1 MEIESLFHLKSK
13 FVTREVWNEL
23 IVVPLKCQRGSD
35 ERSITLNETAKV
47 IWENLNEGADMSA
60 LIQTITDT
68 FDIDRHTAEKDIAVF
83 RKLWKLYWRNKI
95 YNGCTANLY
104 LFGYWRI

>member
-1 MEIESLFHLKSK
+1 MEIESLFHMKSK
-13 FVTREVWNEL
+13 FVTREVGNEL
-23 IVVPLKCQRGSD
+23 IVVPLSANVAQMN
-35 ERSITLNETAKV
+35 ELFTLNETAKV

-83 RKLWKLYWRNKI
+83 LQTLEAMLKK
-95 YNGCTANLY
+95 
-104 LFGYWRI
+104 

>member
-1 MEIESLFHLKSK
+1 MEIESFFHLKSK
-13 FVTREVWNEL
+13 FVTREVGNEL
-23 IVVPLKCQRGSD
+23 IVVPLSANVAQMN
-35 ERSITLNETAKV
+35 ELFTLNETAKV

-83 RKLWKLYWRNKI
+83 LQTLEAMLKK
-95 YNGCTANLY
+95 
-104 LFGYWRI
+104 

>member
-13 FVTREVWNEL
+13 FVTRVVGNEL
-23 IVVPLKCQRGSD
+23 IVVPLSANVAQMN
-35 ERSITLNETAKV
+35 ELFTLNETAKV

-83 RKLWKLYWRNKI
+83 LQTLEAMLKK
-95 YNGCTANLY
+95 
-104 LFGYWRI
+104 

>member
-13 FVTREVWNEL
+13 FVTREVGDEL
-23 IVVPLKCQRGSD
+23 IVVPLSANVAQMN
-35 ERSITLNETAKV
+35 ELFTLNETAKV

-83 RKLWKLYWRNKI
+83 LQTLEAMLKK
-95 YNGCTANLY
+95 
-104 LFGYWRI
+104 

>member
-13 FVTREVWNEL
+13 FVTREVGNEL
-23 IVVPLKCQRGSD
+23 IVVPLSANVAQMN
-35 ERSITLNETAKV
+35 ELFTLNETAKV
-47 IWENLNEGADMSA
+47 IWENLNEGTDMST

-83 RKLWKLYWRNKI
+83 LQTLEAMLKK
-95 YNGCTANLY
+95 
-104 LFGYWRI
+104 

>member
-1 MEIESLFHLKSK
+1 MEIESLFQLKSK
-13 FVTREVWNEL
+13 FVTREVGNEL
-23 IVVPLKCQRGSD
+23 IVVPLSANVAQMN
-35 ERSITLNETAKV
+35 ELFTLNETAKV

-83 RKLWKLYWRNKI
+83 LQTLEAMLKK
-95 YNGCTANLY
+95 
-104 LFGYWRI
+104 

>member
-1 MEIESLFHLKSK
+1 MEIGSLFHLKSK
-13 FVTREVWNEL
+13 FVTREVGNEL
-23 IVVPLKCQRGSD
+23 IVVPLSANVAQMN
-35 ERSITLNETAKV
+35 ELFTLNETAKV

-83 RKLWKLYWRNKI
+83 LQTLEAMLKK
-95 YNGCTANLY
+95 
-104 LFGYWRI
+104 

>member
-13 FVTREVWNEL
+13 FVTREVENEL
-23 IVVPLKCQRGSD
+23 IVVPLSANVAQMN
-35 ERSITLNETAKV
+35 ELFTLNETAKV
-47 IWENLNEGADMSA
+47 IWENLNEGTDMSA

-83 RKLWKLYWRNKI
+83 LQTLEAMLKK
-95 YNGCTANLY
+95 
-104 LFGYWRI
+104 

>member
-13 FVTREVWNEL
+13 FVTREVGNEL
-23 IVVPLKCQRGSD
+23 IVVPLSANVAQMN
-35 ERSITLNETAKV
+35 ELFTLNETAKV

-83 RKLWKLYWRNKI
+83 LQTLEAMLKK
-95 YNGCTANLY
+95 
-104 LFGYWRI
+104 

>member
-13 FVTREVWNEL
+13 FVTREVGNEL
-23 IVVPLKCQRGSD
+23 IVVPLSANVAQMN
-35 ERSITLNETAKV
+35 ELFTLNETAKV
-47 IWENLNEGADMSA
+47 IWENLNEGTDMSA

-83 RKLWKLYWRNKI
+83 LQTLEAMLKK
-95 YNGCTANLY
+95 
-104 LFGYWRI
+104 

>member
-1 MEIESLFHLKSK
+1 MG
-13 FVTREVWNEL
+13 NEL
-23 IVVPLKCQRGSD
+23 IVVSLSANVAQMN
-35 ERSITLNETAKV
+35 ELFTLNETAKV

-83 RKLWKLYWRNKI
+83 LQTLEAMLKK
-95 YNGCTANLY
+95 
-104 LFGYWRI
+104 

>member
-1 MEIESLFHLKSK
+1 MEIDSLFHLKSK
-13 FVTREVWNEL
+13 FVTREVGNEL
-23 IVVPLKCQRGSD
+23 IVVPLSANVAQMN
-35 ERSITLNETAKV
+35 ELFTLNETAKV

-83 RKLWKLYWRNKI
+83 LQTLEAMLKK
-95 YNGCTANLY
+95 
-104 LFGYWRI
+104 

>member
-13 FVTREVWNEL
+13 FVTREVGDEL
-23 IVVPLKCQRGSD
+23 IVVPLSANVAQMN
-35 ERSITLNETAKV
+35 ELFTLNETAKV
-47 IWENLNEGADMSA
+47 IWENLNEGTDMST

-83 RKLWKLYWRNKI
+83 LQTLEAMLKK
-95 YNGCTANLY
+95 
-104 LFGYWRI
+104 